1 MRATLREGGPALRQ
15 HRLHCYRNAPL
26 NFNNVQVTTIP
37 LDTVR
42 GGSDP
47 LGLLSSD
54 GSLIIPVTGI
64 WDLHAAVGFAS
75 NATGVRGV
83 WVANNGVTMNQAEAQ
98 AGASAGDV
106 TIINIPFSGVWL
118 YKGDKVT
125 IAGYQAS
132 GGVLALLAGA
142 YTFLSARLV
151 SPAS

>member
-15 HRLHCYRNAPL
+15 HRLHCYRVAAL
-26 NFNNVQVTTIP
+26 NFNNVTVTTIP

-42 GGSDP
+42 GGGDP

-54 GSLIIPVTGI
+54 GSLIIPVTGV

-75 NATGVRGV
+75 NATGARAVLIL
-83 WVANNGVTMNQAEAQ
+83 NNGVLMNQAEAQ
-98 AGASAGDV
+98 AGASAGDL
-106 TIINIPFSGVWL
+106 TIIPLPFSGIWL
-118 YKGDKVT
+118 YKGDKIT

-151 SPAS
+151 SPA